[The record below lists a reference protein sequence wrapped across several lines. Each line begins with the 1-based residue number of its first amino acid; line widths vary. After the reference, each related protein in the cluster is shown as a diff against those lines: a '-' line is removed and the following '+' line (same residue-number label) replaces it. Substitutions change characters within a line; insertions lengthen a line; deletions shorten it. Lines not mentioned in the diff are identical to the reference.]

1 MAVYKASLTLVQA
14 KTKKINYIDSDSE
27 GTDNDEIFKS
37 KPTREK
43 PPVKRRRIS
52 ESADEDVYEQ
62 ENDIEE
68 GEHDYHRISLHE
80 C

>member
-1 MAVYKASLTLVQA
+1 MQA
-14 KTKKINYIDSDSE
+14 KAKKINYVDSDSE

-37 KPTREK
+37 KQTREQ

-68 GEHDYHRISLHE
+68 GEHDRPSTSLWE
-80 C
+80 G